1 MGQELGGCE
10 MASPRDNT
18 GSKDLKS
25 VCQIKVEVVIRT
37 AWMACLRLGREE
49 GRNDAFNRN

>member
-1 MGQELGGCE
+1 MGAGGSGYE

-25 VCQIKVEVVIRT
+25 VCQIKVEVVT
-37 AWMACLRLGREE
+37 HKVWMARLRLGCEE
-49 GRNDAFNRN
+49 GRNNAFNRN